1 MKHTLIV
8 HLKTSR
14 ARGALGTCDASA
26 PGSQR
31 ETQGWGGDE
40 VRPSYLHFDQALH
53 SLDLSFTEGPS
64 VLGADVGP
72 YSQVGWLIHRLQHT
86 HTQTHTL

>member
-1 MKHTLIV
+1 MPSAHVMPPLQ
-8 HLKTSR
+8 
-14 ARGALGTCDASA
+14 ARSGRLRVG
-26 PGSQR
+26 
-31 ETQGWGGDE
+31 GGDE

-86 HTQTHTL
+86 HTHTL